1 MSITKNE
8 YEILKAIKENNSH
21 VLRSD
26 LISNFPDIVSSGTYR
41 YLLDNNLLCEH
52 DQPINNR
59 TTPVCDLTPE
69 GSHSILE
76 YEATQLRI
84 NRNEELTKE
93 ANQIAKEANRISRVS
108 VIVAVLAALI
118 SGVSLYISLSH

>member
-1 MSITKNE
+1 MTLTKNE

-26 LISNFPDIVSSGTYR
+26 LISNFPDIVSSGSYR
-41 YLLDNNLLCEH
+41 YLIDNNLLCEH
-52 DQPINNR
+52 DQLINNR
-59 TTPVCDLTPE
+59 ATPVCSLTPE

-76 YEATQLRI
+76 YEETQLRI
-84 NRNEELTKE
+84 NRNEELSE
-93 ANQIAKEANRISRVS
+93 EANRISRAS
-108 VIVAVLAALI
+108 VFVAVLAALI